1 MKRIFIIALLL
12 STYFSNAQNAL
23 LNADFWKKSPDL
35 TTVKAEI
42 ANGNNPAEANRGNHD
57 VVSIAIN
64 NNAPFETITY
74 LIDQE
79 GNSVDKTTHD
89 GRLYIHWAASRG
101 NVELVEYLISKGSD
115 INRTD
120 DKGATPLAFA
130 ASNGQTNKEI
140 YESFFNAGL
149 DSNYKNPN
157 GANFLL
163 MAIGYDKD
171 LALTD
176 YLISKGLKLSD
187 VDANGNTVFDYA
199 ARTGNVD
206 ILKQL
211 QKRGIKPT
219 NKALIFASEGTR
231 SNANNLEFY
240 KYLVEDLKLNPKTIG
255 DNGEN
260 VLHNLVKKND
270 QQEIVAYFLAKGVDV
285 NQTNKE
291 GNTVLMEAA
300 KGTNVEMLK
309 TVLSKTKNINQRNNN
324 GMSALTFAVNNGSS
338 DVLSTLITEKADI
351 QVRDNSGNII
361 TYYLIQSYRPL
372 RPNQKD
378 EFSDKITVLEKS
390 GVDFKELQKDGNS
403 ILHLA
408 VSKNDLKLLQKLEK
422 YEIDVNAVNEE
433 IMTPLHKAALI
444 AKDDKILK
452 YLVEKGADVTIK
464 TEFDETAYDLAS
476 ENEVLQKN
484 AINIDFLK

>member
-12 STYFSNAQNAL
+12 SSYFSNAQNSL
-23 LNADFWKKSPDL
+23 LTTDFWKNAPDL
-35 TTVKAEI
+35 TKVKTEI
-42 ANGNNPAEANRGNHD
+42 ATGNNPAEANRGNHD

-64 NNAPFETITY
+64 NNAPFEIITY
-74 LIDQE
+74 LIDQK

-89 GRLYIHWAASRG
+89 GRLYIHWAASKG

-130 ASNGQTNKEI
+130 ASNGQTNKDI
-140 YESFFNAGL
+140 YETFFSNGL
-149 DSNYKNPN
+149 DVNYKNAN

-163 MAIGYDKD
+163 MAIGYDTD
-171 LALTD
+171 LTLTD
-176 YLISKGLKLSD
+176 YLLSKGLKLTD

-240 KYLVEDLKLNPKTIG
+240 KYLVEDLKLNPKTTG

-260 VLHNLVKKND
+260 VLHNIVKKKD

-300 KGTNVEMLK
+300 KGTDVAMLN
-309 TVLSKTKNINQRNNN
+309 TILGKTKNKDQRNNN
-324 GMSALTFAVNNGSS
+324 GMSALSFAVNNGSS
-338 DVLSTLITEKADI
+338 DVVSTLISQKADI
-351 QVRDNSGNII
+351 EVRDNAGNNLA
-361 TYYLIQSYRPL
+361 YYLIQSYRPT
-372 RPNQKD
+372 RQNQKD
-378 EFSDKITVLEKS
+378 EFTEKISILSKS
-390 GVDFKELQKDGNS
+390 GVDFKNEQKDGS
-403 ILHLA
+403 TILHLA
-408 VSKNDLKLLQKLEK
+408 VAKNDIKLLEKLEDFQ
-422 YEIDVNAVNEE
+422 IDVNAINEQE
-433 IMTPLHKAALI
+433 MTALHKAALI
-444 AKDDKILK
+444 AKDDKVLK
-452 YLVEKGADVTIK
+452 YLIEKGADITLK

-476 ENEVLQKN
+476 ENEVLQQAN
-484 AINIDFLK
+484 ISIDFLK

>member
-12 STYFSNAQNAL
+12 SSYFSNAQNTM
-23 LNADFWKKSPDL
+23 LNADFWKKSPDV
-35 TTVKAEI
+35 TAVKSEI
-42 ANGNNPAEANRGNHD
+42 ANGNSPSEANRGNHD

-64 NNAPFETITY
+64 NNAPFETIVF

-101 NVELVEYLISKGSD
+101 NVELVDYLISKGSD
-115 INRTD
+115 FNRTD

-130 ASNGQTNKEI
+130 ASNGQVDKEV
-140 YESFFNAGL
+140 YETFFNNGL
-149 DSNYKNPN
+149 DINYKNAA
-157 GANFLL
+157 GANFMQ
-163 MAIGYDKD
+163 MAIGYDTD

-176 YLISKGLKLSD
+176 YLISKGLKLTD
-187 VDANGNTVFDYA
+187 VDANGNTIFDYA
-199 ARTGNVD
+199 ARTGNVN

-240 KYLVEDLKLNPKTIG
+240 KYLVEDLKLKPKTTG

-260 VLHNLVKKND
+260 VLHNLVKKQD
-270 QQEIVAYFLAKGVDV
+270 QKEIVTYFLAKGVDV

-300 KGTNVEMLK
+300 KGTDVEMVQ
-309 TVLSKTKNINQRNNN
+309 TVLSKTKDINQRNNN
-324 GMSALTFAVNNGSS
+324 GMSALSFAVNNGSA
-338 DVLSTLITEKADI
+338 DVVSTLITEKADI

-378 EFSDKITVLEKS
+378 EFTEKIAVLEKS
-390 GVDFKELQKDGNS
+390 GVDFKELQKDGS
-403 ILHLA
+403 SLLHIA
-408 VSKNDLKLLQKLEK
+408 VAKNDIKLLQKLEK
-422 YEIDVNAVNEE
+422 YNIDVNAVNEE

-452 YLVEKGADVTIK
+452 YLIEHGADVTIK
-464 TEFDETAYDLAS
+464 TEFEETAYDLAS

-484 AINIDFLK
+484 GIDIEFLK

>member
-1 MKRIFIIALLL
+1 MLL
-12 STYFSNAQNAL
+12 SSYFTNAQNSL
-23 LNADFWKKSPDL
+23 LTTDFWKNAPDL
-35 TTVKAEI
+35 TKVKTEI
-42 ANGNNPAEANRGNHD
+42 ATGNNPAEANRGNHD

-64 NNAPFETITY
+64 NNAPFEIITY
-74 LIDQE
+74 LIDQK

-89 GRLYIHWAASRG
+89 GRLYIHWAASKG

-130 ASNGQTNKEI
+130 ASNGQTNKDI
-140 YESFFNAGL
+140 YETFFSNGL
-149 DSNYKNPN
+149 DVNYKNAN

-163 MAIGYDKD
+163 MAIGYDTD
-171 LALTD
+171 LTLTD
-176 YLISKGLKLSD
+176 YLLSKGLKLTD

-231 SNANNLEFY
+231 SNANYLEFY
-240 KYLVEDLKLNPKTIG
+240 KYLVEDLKLNPKTTG

-260 VLHNLVKKND
+260 VLHNIVKKKD
-270 QQEIVAYFLAKGVDV
+270 QQEIVVYFLAKGVDV

-300 KGTNVEMLK
+300 KGTDVAMLN
-309 TVLSKTKNINQRNNN
+309 TILGKTKNKDQRNNN
-324 GMSALTFAVNNGSS
+324 GMSALSFAVNNGSS
-338 DVLSTLITEKADI
+338 DVVSTLISQKADI
-351 QVRDNSGNII
+351 EVRDNAGNNLA
-361 TYYLIQSYRPL
+361 YYLIQSYRPT
-372 RPNQKD
+372 RQNQKD
-378 EFSDKITVLEKS
+378 EFTEKISILSKS
-390 GVDFKELQKDGNS
+390 GVDFKNEQKDGS
-403 ILHLA
+403 TILHLA
-408 VSKNDLKLLQKLEK
+408 VAKNDIKLLEKLEDFQ
-422 YEIDVNAVNEE
+422 IDVNAINEQE
-433 IMTPLHKAALI
+433 MTALHKAALI
-444 AKDDKILK
+444 AKDDKVLK
-452 YLVEKGADVTIK
+452 YLIEKGADITLK

-476 ENEVLQKN
+476 ENEVLQQAN
-484 AINIDFLK
+484 ISIDFLK